1 MCWWRWQTRTH
12 QRTAHPQSGAAEGS
26 QVPRHSERVG
36 PYLRLA
42 VILIYPLTTLLFRRR
57 WHRSELIPATG
68 PAIVA
73 VNHVSYADPLLF
85 GRFVWDAGRVPR
97 YLAKASL
104 FKLPFPLGRIVRG
117 AGQIPVHRGTAD
129 AAQALQGAVAA
140 LARGEMVLIYPE
152 GTVTRDPDFWP
163 MQAKTGVARLALL
176 APHVPVIPV
185 GQWGAQNFLDVYHR
199 RFRPLPRTEVSV
211 AVGEPVDLSDFAGL
225 PPSTQ
230 VLHEMTDRI
239 MAAVR
244 AQVAE
249 LRGLPAPAG
258 FYQWPAQY
266 MSEQPILPA
275 RPLPMRSGAQ

>member
-1 MCWWRWQTRTH
+1 M
-12 QRTAHPQSGAAEGS
+12 
-26 QVPRHSERVG
+26 PRHSERVG
-36 PYLRLA
+36 PYMRLA
-42 VILIYPLTTLLFRRR
+42 VILIYPLTSLLFRRH
-57 WHRSELIPATG
+57 WHHSERIPASG

-104 FKLPFPLGRIVRG
+104 FTLPFPLGRIVRG

-140 LARGEMVLIYPE
+140 LGRGEMVLIYPE

-176 APHVPVIPV
+176 APNVPVIPV
-185 GQWGAQNFLDVYHR
+185 GQWGSQNFLDVYHR
-199 RFRPLPRTEVSV
+199 RFRPWPRTEVSV
-211 AVGEPVDLSDFAGL
+211 AVGEPVDLSDFTGQ
-225 PPSTQ
+225 PPTSQ

-258 FYQWPAQY
+258 FYQRPAG
-266 MSEQPILPA
+266 S
-275 RPLPMRSGAQ
+275 

>member
-1 MCWWRWQTRTH
+1 VT
-12 QRTAHPQSGAAEGS
+12 
-26 QVPRHSERVG
+26 RHSEQIG
-36 PYLRLA
+36 PYMRLA
-42 VILIYPLTTLLFRRR
+42 VILVFPFTTLLFRRR
-57 WHRSELIPATG
+57 WQRIELIPATG

-85 GRFVWDAGRVPR
+85 GRFIWDAGRVPR
-97 YLAKASL
+97 YLAKSSL
-104 FKLPFPLGRIVRG
+104 FRLPFPLGQIVRG

-129 AAQALQGAVAA
+129 ASQALQGAVDA
-140 LARGEMVLIYPE
+140 LGRGEMVLIYPE

-199 RFRPLPRTEVSV
+199 RFRPWPRTRVSV
-211 AVGEPVDLSDFAGL
+211 AVGEPVDLSDYAAHAGQS
-225 PPSTQ
+225 PSAQ

-249 LRGLPAPAG
+249 LRGESAPAE
-258 FYQWPAQY
+258 FYQRPANK
-266 MSEQPILPA
+266 
-275 RPLPMRSGAQ
+275 

>member
-1 MCWWRWQTRTH
+1 V
-12 QRTAHPQSGAAEGS
+12 A
-26 QVPRHSERVG
+26 RHSERVG

-42 VILIYPLTTLLFRRR
+42 VILIYPLTTLFFRRR
-57 WHRSELIPATG
+57 WYRSERIPKSG

-73 VNHVSYADPLLF
+73 VNHVSYADPLVF
-85 GRFVWDAGRVPR
+85 GRFIWDAGRVPR

-104 FKLPFPLGRIVRG
+104 FELPFPIGRIIRG

-129 AAQALQGAVAA
+129 AARALQGAVAA

-152 GTVTRDPDFWP
+152 GTVTRDPHFWP

-176 APHVPVIPV
+176 VPHVPVIPI

-199 RFRPLPRTEVSV
+199 RFRPLPRTKVSV
-211 AVGEPVDLSDFAGL
+211 SVGEPVDLSEFAGR
-225 PPSTQ
+225 PPTAQ

-239 MAAVR
+239 MTAVR

-258 FYQWPAQY
+258 FYQRPA
-266 MSEQPILPA
+266 A
-275 RPLPMRSGAQ
+275 T